1 MLTNYSFDY
10 NQVSG
15 RVNDLQQLLDAEAAF
30 DWLKTR
36 CDRPINL
43 YQMYEMAFRMHEMAF
58 RLSDSPWVDYKQWDS
73 ELSTT
78 QLMALL
84 DNAWWE
90 NNQEAFEIHF
100 DRVIN
105 QGLMPCCESAIVY
118 FRIPF
123 RPSTKVHLRSVFTET
138 ERDII
143 HNVTQKYRPCCPVA
157 NQFDVQEIILVLL
170 HIGIE
175 YDQLADFFQG
185 MLAVENAGE
194 TYPGLIVK
202 QMFAPG
208 EGLKRVKAIEQASEG
223 LPWSLA
229 FSLNMHLIDDTVE

>member
-10 NQVSG
+10 NHVSG

-36 CDRPINL
+36 CDRSINL

-73 ELSTT
+73 ELSTA
-78 QLMALL
+78 QLIALL

-105 QGLMPCCESAIVY
+105 QGLMPYHESTIVY

-123 RPSTKVHLRSVFTET
+123 RPSTKVQLRSVFTET

-143 HNVTQKYRPCCPVA
+143 HNVTQR
-157 NQFDVQEIILVLL
+157 
-170 HIGIE
+170 
-175 YDQLADFFQG
+175 
-185 MLAVENAGE
+185 
-194 TYPGLIVK
+194 
-202 QMFAPG
+202 
-208 EGLKRVKAIEQASEG
+208 
-223 LPWSLA
+223 
-229 FSLNMHLIDDTVE
+229 